1 MAPNKKGEIILN
13 FNNNFD
19 PEVLQKLSKLLSSA
33 KGNELKQ
40 QLGSL
45 DKDALLKKFSQLNI
59 SHNDINGITEKIKNL
74 SNEDIFNLLIKMR
87 GE

>member
-1 MAPNKKGEIILN
+1 MN

-19 PEVLQKLSKLLSSA
+19 PEVLQKLSKFLSSA

>member
-1 MAPNKKGEIILN
+1 MGAIQLNMAPNKKGEIILN

-45 DKDALLKKFSQLNI
+45 DKDAVLKKFSQLNI
-59 SHNDINGITEKIKNL
+59 SHNDINGIRMANSHTL
-74 SNEDIFNLLIKMR
+74 IF
-87 GE
+87 